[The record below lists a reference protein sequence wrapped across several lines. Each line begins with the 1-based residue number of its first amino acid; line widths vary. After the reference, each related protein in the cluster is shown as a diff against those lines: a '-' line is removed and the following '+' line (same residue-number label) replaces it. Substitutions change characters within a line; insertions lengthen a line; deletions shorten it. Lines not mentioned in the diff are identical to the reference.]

1 MAATLII
8 FVRHG
13 RTPTTGTKLPGRA
26 PNLHL
31 SDEGKSQA
39 EMIAKEIEKS
49 SSSFLGA
56 KVSAVYA
63 SPMERT
69 QETAKPIAKS
79 LNLRVRTLQG
89 LNECDFG
96 DWTGRRLRDLSKLKS
111 WSTIQKQPSS
121 FRFPNGESFTEM
133 QNRMLK
139 TVDKILERHPG
150 ETVVCVSH
158 ADPIKAILASAVGTP
173 LDLFQRILVGPCSA
187 SVVLYTKERPLVLTL
202 NSNGNFNGSLSS

>member
-1 MAATLII
+1 MTATLII

-13 RTPTTGTKLPGRA
+13 KTPTTGTKLPGRT

-39 EMIAKEIEKS
+39 EMIAQEIKKS
-49 SSSFLGA
+49 SNSFLGT

-69 QETAKPIAKS
+69 QETAKPIAKT

-111 WSTIQKQPSS
+111 WSIIQKQPSS

-133 QNRMLK
+133 QNRMQK

-173 LDLFQRILVGPCSA
+173 LDLFQRIVVGPCST

>member
-39 EMIAKEIEKS
+39 EMLAKEIEKS
-49 SSSFLGA
+49 SSSFLGT

-69 QETAKPIAKS
+69 QETAKPIAKT

-111 WSTIQKQPSS
+111 WSTIQKKPSS

-173 LDLFQRILVGPCSA
+173 LDLFQRIVVGPCST

>member
-1 MAATLII
+1 
-8 FVRHG
+8 
-13 RTPTTGTKLPGRA
+13 
-26 PNLHL
+26 
-31 SDEGKSQA
+31 
-39 EMIAKEIEKS
+39 MIAKEIKKS
-49 SSSFLGA
+49 SSSFLGT

-69 QETAKPIAKS
+69 QETAKPIAKT

-139 TVDKILERHPG
+139 TVDKILERHSG

>member
-39 EMIAKEIEKS
+39 EMIAKEIKKS
-49 SSSFLGA
+49 SSSFLGT

-69 QETAKPIAKS
+69 QETAKPIAKT

-139 TVDKILERHPG
+139 TVDKILERHSG

>member
-39 EMIAKEIEKS
+39 EMIAKEIKKS
-49 SSSFLGA
+49 SSSFLGT

-69 QETAKPIAKS
+69 QETAKPIAKT

-139 TVDKILERHPG
+139 TVDKILERHSG

-158 ADPIKAILASAVGTP
+158 AEPIKAILASAVGTP

>member
-1 MAATLII
+1 MTATLII

-13 RTPTTGTKLPGRA
+13 KTPTTGTKLPGRT

-39 EMIAKEIEKS
+39 EMIAQEIKKS
-49 SSSFLGA
+49 SNSFLGT

-69 QETAKPIAKS
+69 QETAKPIAKT

-139 TVDKILERHPG
+139 TVGMILERHPE

>member
-13 RTPTTGTKLPGRA
+13 KTPTTGTKLPGRT

-39 EMIAKEIEKS
+39 AMIAQENKKS
-49 SSSFLGA
+49 SNSFLGT

-69 QETAKPIAKS
+69 QETAKPIAKT
-79 LNLRVRTLQG
+79 LNLRLRTLQG

-111 WSTIQKQPSS
+111 WSIIQKQPSS

>member
-1 MAATLII
+1 MTATLII

-13 RTPTTGTKLPGRA
+13 KTPTTGTKLPGRT

-39 EMIAKEIEKS
+39 EMIAQEIKKS
-49 SSSFLGA
+49 SNSFLGT

-69 QETAKPIAKS
+69 QETAKPIAKT

-111 WSTIQKQPSS
+111 WSTIQKKPSS

-173 LDLFQRILVGPCSA
+173 LDLFQRIVVGPCST

>member
-13 RTPTTGTKLPGRA
+13 KTPTTGTQLPGRA

-49 SSSFLGA
+49 SSSFLG
-56 KVSAVYA
+56 KGVSAIYA

-69 QETAKPIAKS
+69 QETARPIAKA
-79 LNLRVRTLQG
+79 LNLRVRTLKG

-111 WSTIQKQPSS
+111 WSTVQKKPSS

-133 QNRMLK
+133 QNRMLR
-139 TVDKILERHPG
+139 TVDKIRERHPG
-150 ETVVCVSH
+150 ETIVCVSH

-173 LDLFQRILVGPCSA
+173 LDLFQRIMVGPCSA

-202 NSNGNFNGSLSS
+202 NSNGNFNGSLS

>member
-39 EMIAKEIEKS
+39 EMIAKEIKKS
-49 SSSFLGA
+49 SSSFLGT

-69 QETAKPIAKS
+69 QETAKPIAKT

-111 WSTIQKQPSS
+111 WSIIQKQPSS

>member
-13 RTPTTGTKLPGRA
+13 KTPTTGTKLPGRA

-31 SDEGKSQA
+31 SNEGESQA
-39 EMIAKEIEKS
+39 ETVAKEIENS
-49 SSSFLGA
+49 SSSFLGS

-69 QETAKPIAKS
+69 QETAKPIAKT
-79 LNLRVRTLQG
+79 LNLRLRTLQG

-111 WSTIQKQPSS
+111 WSIIQKQPSS

-133 QNRMLK
+133 QNRMQK

-173 LDLFQRILVGPCSA
+173 LDLFQRIVVGPCST

>member
-1 MAATLII
+1 MTATLII

-13 RTPTTGTKLPGRA
+13 KTPTTGTKLPGRA

-39 EMIAKEIEKS
+39 ETIAKEIEKS
-49 SSSFLGA
+49 SSSFLG
-56 KVSAVYA
+56 KRISAVYA

-69 QETAKPIAKS
+69 QETARPIAKA
-79 LNLRVRTLQG
+79 LNLRVRTLKG

-111 WSTIQKQPSS
+111 WSTVQKKPSS
-121 FRFPNGESFTEM
+121 FRFPNGESFSEM
-133 QNRMLK
+133 QNRMLR
-139 TVDKILERHPG
+139 TVDKMRERHPG
-150 ETVVCVSH
+150 ETIVCVSH

-173 LDLFQRILVGPCSA
+173 LDLFQRIVVGPCSA

-202 NSNGNFNGSLSS
+202 NSNGNFNGSLS

>member
-39 EMIAKEIEKS
+39 EMLAKEIEKS

-69 QETAKPIAKS
+69 QETAKPIAKT
-79 LNLRVRTLQG
+79 LNLRLRTLQG

-111 WSTIQKQPSS
+111 WSIIQKQPSS

-133 QNRMLK
+133 QNRMQK
-139 TVDKILERHPG
+139 TVNKILERHPG

-173 LDLFQRILVGPCSA
+173 LDLFQRIVVGPCST

>member
-1 MAATLII
+1 MTATLII

-13 RTPTTGTKLPGRA
+13 KTPTTGTKLPGRT

-39 EMIAKEIEKS
+39 AMIAQENKKS
-49 SSSFLGA
+49 SNSFLGT

-69 QETAKPIAKS
+69 QETAKPIAKT

-111 WSTIQKQPSS
+111 WSIIQKQPSS

-139 TVDKILERHPG
+139 TVHKILERHPG

>member
-13 RTPTTGTKLPGRA
+13 KTPTTGTKLPGRA

-31 SDEGKSQA
+31 SNEGKSQA
-39 EMIAKEIEKS
+39 ETVAKEIENS
-49 SSSFLGA
+49 SSSFLGS

-69 QETAKPIAKS
+69 QETAKPIAKT
-79 LNLRVRTLQG
+79 LNLRLRTLQG

-111 WSTIQKQPSS
+111 WSIIQKQPSS

-133 QNRMLK
+133 QNRMQK

-173 LDLFQRILVGPCSA
+173 LDLFQRIVVGPCST

>member
-1 MAATLII
+1 MTATLII

-13 RTPTTGTKLPGRA
+13 KTPTTGTKLPGRA

-39 EMIAKEIEKS
+39 EMIAKEIENS
-49 SSSFLGA
+49 SSSFLG
-56 KVSAVYA
+56 KGVSAIYA

-69 QETAKPIAKS
+69 QETARPIAKA
-79 LNLRVRTLQG
+79 LNLRVRTLKG

-111 WSTIQKQPSS
+111 WSTVQKKPSS
-121 FRFPNGESFTEM
+121 FRFPNGESFSEM
-133 QNRMLK
+133 QNRMLR
-139 TVDKILERHPG
+139 TVDKMRERHPG
-150 ETVVCVSH
+150 ETIVCVSH

-173 LDLFQRILVGPCSA
+173 LDLFQRIMVGPCSA

-202 NSNGNFNGSLSS
+202 NSNGNFNGSLS

>member
-1 MAATLII
+1 MTATLII

-13 RTPTTGTKLPGRA
+13 KTPTTGTKLPGRA

-39 EMIAKEIEKS
+39 ETIAKEIEKS
-49 SSSFLGA
+49 SSSFLG
-56 KVSAVYA
+56 KRISAVYA

-69 QETAKPIAKS
+69 QETARPIAKT
-79 LNLRVRTLQG
+79 LNLRVRTLKG

-111 WSTIQKQPSS
+111 WSTVQKKPSS
-121 FRFPNGESFTEM
+121 FRFPNGESFSEM

-139 TVDKILERHPG
+139 TVDKMRERHPG
-150 ETVVCVSH
+150 ETIVCVSH

-173 LDLFQRILVGPCSA
+173 LDLFQRIMVGPCSA

-202 NSNGNFNGSLSS
+202 NSNGNFNGSLS

>member
-39 EMIAKEIEKS
+39 EMIAKEIKKS
-49 SSSFLGA
+49 SNSFLGT

-69 QETAKPIAKS
+69 QETAKPIAKT
-79 LNLRVRTLQG
+79 LNLRLRTLQG

-111 WSTIQKQPSS
+111 WSIIQKQPSS

-133 QNRMLK
+133 QNRMQK

-173 LDLFQRILVGPCSA
+173 LDLFQRIVVGPCST

>member
-39 EMIAKEIEKS
+39 EMIAKEIKKS
-49 SSSFLGA
+49 SSSFLGT

-69 QETAKPIAKS
+69 QETAKPIAKT

-139 TVDKILERHPG
+139 TVDKILERHSG

-173 LDLFQRILVGPCSA
+173 LDLLQRILVGPCSA

>member
-39 EMIAKEIEKS
+39 EMIAKEIKKS
-49 SSSFLGA
+49 SNSFLGTE
-56 KVSAVYA
+56 VSAVYA

-69 QETAKPIAKS
+69 QETAKPIAKT

-111 WSTIQKQPSS
+111 WSTVQKQPSS

-133 QNRMLK
+133 QNRMLR
-139 TVDKILERHPG
+139 TIDKLVERHSG
-150 ETVVCVSH
+150 ETVICVSH

>member
-69 QETAKPIAKS
+69 QETAKPIAKT

-111 WSTIQKQPSS
+111 WSTIQKQPSN

-139 TVDKILERHPG
+139 TVDKILERHSG

-158 ADPIKAILASAVGTP
+158 ADPIKSILASAVGTP

-187 SVVLYTKERPLVLTL
+187 SMVLYTKERPLVLTL

>member
-13 RTPTTGTKLPGRA
+13 KTPTTGTRLPGRA

-31 SDEGKSQA
+31 SNEGKSQA
-39 EMIAKEIEKS
+39 EIVAKEIENS
-49 SSSFLGA
+49 SSSFLGS

-69 QETAKPIAKS
+69 QETAKPIAKT

-111 WSTIQKQPSS
+111 WSIIQKQPSN

-133 QNRMLK
+133 QNRMQK

>member
-1 MAATLII
+1 MAATSII

-13 RTPTTGTKLPGRA
+13 KTPTTGTKLPGRA

-31 SDEGKSQA
+31 SNEGKLQA
-39 EMIAKEIEKS
+39 EIVAKEIEKS
-49 SSSFLGA
+49 SSSFLGK
-56 KVSAVYA
+56 KVAAVYA

-69 QETAKPIAKS
+69 QETAKPIAKV

-96 DWTGRRLRDLSKLKS
+96 DWTGRRLRELSKLKS
-111 WSTIQKQPSS
+111 WSTVQKQPSS

-139 TVDKILERHPG
+139 TVDKLVERHSG
-150 ETVVCVSH
+150 ETVICVSH
-158 ADPIKAILASAVGTP
+158 ADPIKAILSSAIGTP
-173 LDLFQRILVGPCSA
+173 LDLFQRIVVGPCST

-202 NSNGNFNGSLSS
+202 NSNGNFSGSLGS

>member
-39 EMIAKEIEKS
+39 EMIAKEIKKS
-49 SSSFLGA
+49 SNSFLGTE
-56 KVSAVYA
+56 VSAVYA

-69 QETAKPIAKS
+69 QETAKPIAKT

-133 QNRMLK
+133 QNRMLR
-139 TVDKILERHPG
+139 TIDKLVERHSG
-150 ETVVCVSH
+150 ETVICVSH

-173 LDLFQRILVGPCSA
+173 LDLFQRIVVGPCSA

-202 NSNGNFNGSLSS
+202 NSNGNFNSSLGS

>member
-39 EMIAKEIEKS
+39 EMLAKEIEKS
-49 SSSFLGA
+49 SSSFLGT

-69 QETAKPIAKS
+69 QETAKPIAKT

-111 WSTIQKQPSS
+111 WATVQKQPSS

-173 LDLFQRILVGPCSA
+173 LDLFQRIVVGPCST

>member
-13 RTPTTGTKLPGRA
+13 KTPTTGTKLPGRA

-39 EMIAKEIEKS
+39 ETIAKEIEKS
-49 SSSFLGA
+49 SSSFLG
-56 KVSAVYA
+56 KRISAVYA

-69 QETAKPIAKS
+69 QETARPIAKA
-79 LNLRVRTLQG
+79 LNLRVRTLKG

-111 WSTIQKQPSS
+111 WSTVQKKPSS
-121 FRFPNGESFTEM
+121 FRFPNGESFSEM
-133 QNRMLK
+133 QNRMLR
-139 TVDKILERHPG
+139 TVDKMRERHPG
-150 ETVVCVSH
+150 ETIVCVSH

-173 LDLFQRILVGPCSA
+173 LDLFQRIMVGPCSA

-202 NSNGNFNGSLSS
+202 NSNGNFNGSLS

>member
-13 RTPTTGTKLPGRA
+13 KTPTTGTKLPGRA

-31 SDEGKSQA
+31 SNEGKSQA
-39 EMIAKEIEKS
+39 ETVAKEIENS
-49 SSSFLGA
+49 SSSFLGS

-69 QETAKPIAKS
+69 QETAKPIAKT
-79 LNLRVRTLQG
+79 LNLRLRTLQG

-111 WSTIQKQPSS
+111 WSIIQKQPSS

-133 QNRMLK
+133 QNRMQK

-173 LDLFQRILVGPCSA
+173 LDLFQRIVVGPCST

-202 NSNGNFNGSLSS
+202 NSNGNFNSSLGS

>member
-39 EMIAKEIEKS
+39 EMIAKEIKKS
-49 SSSFLGA
+49 SSSFLGT

-69 QETAKPIAKS
+69 LETAKPIAKT

-139 TVDKILERHPG
+139 TVDKILERHSG

>member
-31 SDEGKSQA
+31 SGEGKSQA
-39 EMIAKEIEKS
+39 EMLAKEIEKS
-49 SSSFLGA
+49 SSSFLGT

-69 QETAKPIAKS
+69 QETAKPIAKT

-111 WSTIQKQPSS
+111 WSTIQKKPSS

-173 LDLFQRILVGPCSA
+173 LDLFQRIVVGPCST

>member
-69 QETAKPIAKS
+69 QETAKPIAKT

-111 WSTIQKQPSS
+111 WSIIQKQPSS

-187 SVVLYTKERPLVLTL
+187 SVVLYTKELTLVLTL

>member
-1 MAATLII
+1 MTATLII

-13 RTPTTGTKLPGRA
+13 KTPTTGTKLPGRA

-39 EMIAKEIEKS
+39 EMIAKEIENS
-49 SSSFLGA
+49 SSSFLGKGVA
-56 KVSAVYA
+56 AIYA

-69 QETAKPIAKS
+69 QETARPIAKA
-79 LNLRVRTLQG
+79 LNLRVRTLKG

-111 WSTIQKQPSS
+111 WSTVQKKPSS

-133 QNRMLK
+133 QNRMLR
-139 TVDKILERHPG
+139 TVDKIRERHPG
-150 ETVVCVSH
+150 ETIVCVSH

-173 LDLFQRILVGPCSA
+173 LDLFQRIMVGPCSA

-202 NSNGNFNGSLSS
+202 NSNGNFNGSLS

>member
-1 MAATLII
+1 MTATLII

-13 RTPTTGTKLPGRA
+13 KTPTTGTKLPGRA

-39 EMIAKEIEKS
+39 EMIAKEIENS
-49 SSSFLGA
+49 SSSFLGKGVA
-56 KVSAVYA
+56 AIYA

-69 QETAKPIAKS
+69 QETARPIAKA
-79 LNLRVRTLQG
+79 LNLRVRTLKE

-111 WSTIQKQPSS
+111 WSTVQKKPSS

-133 QNRMLK
+133 QNRMLRA
-139 TVDKILERHPG
+139 VDKIRERHPG
-150 ETVVCVSH
+150 ETIVCVSH

-173 LDLFQRILVGPCSA
+173 LDLFQRIMVGPCSA

-202 NSNGNFNGSLSS
+202 NSNGNFNGSLS

>member
-13 RTPTTGTKLPGRA
+13 KTPTTGTKLPGRA

-31 SDEGKSQA
+31 SNEGKLQA
-39 EMIAKEIEKS
+39 EIVAKEIEKS
-49 SSSFLGA
+49 SSSFLGK
-56 KVSAVYA
+56 KVAAVYA

-69 QETAKPIAKS
+69 QETAKPIAKV

-96 DWTGRRLRDLSKLKS
+96 DWTGRRLRELSKLKS
-111 WSTIQKQPSS
+111 WSTVQKQPSS
-121 FRFPNGESFTEM
+121 LRFPNGESFTEM

-139 TVDKILERHPG
+139 TVDKLVERHSG
-150 ETVVCVSH
+150 ETVICVSH
-158 ADPIKAILASAVGTP
+158 ADPIKAILSSAIGTP
-173 LDLFQRILVGPCSA
+173 LDLFQRIVVGPCST

-202 NSNGNFNGSLSS
+202 NSNGNFSGSLGS

>member
-69 QETAKPIAKS
+69 QETAKPIAKT

-139 TVDKILERHPG
+139 TVGMILERHPE